1 MGSTFSP
8 VWLSLVLPSSLPY
21 HWPNLWLPFIP
32 PRIATSEPHQWSSW
46 ALSSCNYQ
54 VVPILS
60 NLSHSADVW
69 QSQPPPNCHQINEDT
84 HLVLLTLGKWW
95 YVKCNEEIVW
105 SDVFYTYPAPNSKG
119 INHVKAVLNQVVMMT
134 ISHIQVA
141 PSLCH
146 TGSLLDVHE
155 YLSRASLPSISPGI
169 ISIKMRRSW
178 FIREFI
184 MAQLRDWI

>member
-1 MGSTFSP
+1 MTLSGLCILETTRLAWAHGHSTCFHHLPFFHSYIMGSAFSP
-8 VWLSLVLPSSLPY
+8 VWLSLVLQSSLPH

-32 PRIATSEPHQWSSW
+32 PRIATSEPSQWFPW

-69 QSQPPPNCHQINEDT
+69 QSRPPPNCHQINEDT

-105 SDVFYTYPAPNSKG
+105 SDIFYTYPAPNS
-119 INHVKAVLNQVVMMT
+119 
-134 ISHIQVA
+134 
-141 PSLCH
+141 
-146 TGSLLDVHE
+146 
-155 YLSRASLPSISPGI
+155 
-169 ISIKMRRSW
+169 
-178 FIREFI
+178 RE
-184 MAQLRDWI
+184 